1 MSMIGAFGLCAEEK
15 YSALAAAAGKGE
27 TERAGE
33 LIQELCGEWQA
44 SAPQMKNDLCAGEA
58 FIALFHYLKAAFG
71 LDLRQEAGPQGAE
84 ALWRS
89 QTGDLDIIAFSERN
103 RAQILSLAERTNQA
117 ELDRFVCDFFESD
130 YGDAG
135 WLAWDVLL
143 SNLRRL
149 KNGETLVWRL
159 Y

>member
-44 SAPQMKNDLCAGEA
+44 SAPQ
-58 FIALFHYLKAAFG
+58 YLKAAFG
-71 LDLRQEAGPQGAE
+71 LDLRQETGPQGAE

-103 RAQILSLAERTNQA
+103 RAQILSLAERTNPA

-130 YGDAG
+130 YDHAG
-135 WLAWDVLL
+135 RLAWDVLL
-143 SNLRRL
+143 SNLRRQ

>member
-33 LIQELCGEWQA
+33 LIQE
-44 SAPQMKNDLCAGEA
+44 
-58 FIALFHYLKAAFG
+58 FG

-103 RAQILSLAERTNQA
+103 RAQILSLAERTNPA

-130 YGDAG
+130 YDHAG
-135 WLAWDVLL
+135 RLAWDVLL
-143 SNLRRL
+143 SNLRRQ

>member
-15 YSALAAAAGKGE
+15 YLALTAAAKGGE
-27 TERAGE
+27 TERAE
-33 LIQELCGEWQA
+33 KLIQELCGEWQA

-89 QTGDLDIIAFSERN
+89 QTGDFDIIAFSKRN
-103 RAQILSLAERTNQA
+103 RAQILSLAERTNPA
-117 ELDRFVCDFFESD
+117 EIDRFVCDFFESD

-135 WLAWDVLL
+135 RLASAVLL

-149 KNGETLVWRL
+149 KNRETLVWRL